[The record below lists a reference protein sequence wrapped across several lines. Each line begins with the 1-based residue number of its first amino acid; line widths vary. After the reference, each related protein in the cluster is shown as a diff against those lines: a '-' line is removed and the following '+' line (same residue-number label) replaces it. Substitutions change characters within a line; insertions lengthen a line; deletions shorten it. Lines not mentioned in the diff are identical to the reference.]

1 MAKDGEARHNFGELE
16 QMFVEEAREHVS
28 RIEPDLLSLEDD
40 LGNPDPEKINSIFR
54 ELHSIKGSAS
64 FFGLE
69 KISKLSHVMENLLS
83 LIRDG
88 KLLPN
93 RDLLDALLAGVDRLQ
108 LMIND
113 ADSSQS
119 VDISSELGALERI
132 LSNQESRTPKSGKS
146 TGKTEKK
153 AKGKKKKDICLA
165 PPPLE
170 AYRISEHDI
179 EESINNGRFLYSV
192 RVNTYADIRDKGK
205 TLQDYLKSVESL
217 GIILDDHLD
226 LSEIAGLNDCLEKE
240 ISLVFVFSTVLDP
253 GMIPLAV
260 EVPEEQIRNLKIKEN
275 REDGVAESPDA
286 GSKENK
292 AQESKPQTE
301 TEGPEGQEG
310 PKPSGTVDRNSGQS
324 PQPKQSSSLKS
335 EETLRVHVSL
345 LDDLMNMAGEL
356 VLGRNQLLRMTSG
369 MAKSIPGLPALLQH
383 INLITSD
390 LQEKIMHTRMQP
402 VGVVLNKFPRII
414 RDLARKV
421 GKDIQL
427 ELSGNDVELDKS
439 IIENLSD
446 PLTHLIR
453 NSADHG
459 IEMPEERKQKGK
471 PASGK
476 VQILAYHEGGQVNI
490 DIVDDGRGIDVE
502 KIKSKAIARGMATKS
517 DLERTSDRE
526 ILKLIFAPGF
536 SLAERISDISGRGV
550 GMDVVR
556 TNIEKLGGT
565 VSIDSRVDEGTRI
578 SLKLPLTL
586 AIIPS
591 LIISVNGQRFA
602 LPQMGLVELVRLK
615 KTDLARKIEMVHD
628 APVLRL
634 RDKLLPLVH
643 LSDALRM
650 VNDEKSKEDSAGIDI
665 IRVLVLKLNENHF
678 GLIVDEIHDTE
689 EIVVKSV
696 PRFFKSCPCYAG
708 TTIMGDGRVALIL
721 DVAGIAGKAEL
732 KFINAEEEKKIRAEI
747 DQKAQNLRERQK
759 ILLFENAPG
768 EYFGVNLDLIMRVE
782 KIPAGDLEE
791 FGDKEFIK
799 YNGGM
804 LRLIR
809 LENYLPVKRPEP
821 GEKVCVIIP
830 KNLDHPI
837 GIVAQRIVDS
847 LETDINLDQKSISAK
862 GLIGSAV
869 IRDKIVGLID
879 IYGLKELADPDNGSD
894 GGIGNCGNGRNRL
907 LLVED
912 TPFFREVGKKY
923 LCDAG
928 YEVTTAGDGMEAL
941 DLLEKEK
948 FDLVITDI
956 CMPRLDGFGLLKAI
970 KENKKLERLPVLALT
985 SLGSDEDRER
995 GLKAGFDDY
1004 EAKLNSQR
1012 LIKKAE
1018 KLLENA
1024 EQ

>member
-1 MAKDGEARHNFGELE
+1 MSKDGEARHNFGELE

-40 LGNPDPEKINSIFR
+40 LENPDPEKINCIFR

-113 ADSSQS
+113 VDNSQS
-119 VDISSELGALERI
+119 VDISRELGALEEI
-132 LSNQESRTPKSGKS
+132 LGNQENHAPESGKS
-146 TGKTEKK
+146 NAKTEKK
-153 AKGKKKKDICLA
+153 AKGKRKKDTCLA

-170 AYRISEHDI
+170 AYRITKDNI
-179 EESINNGRFLYSV
+179 EESISNGRFLYSV
-192 RVNTYADIRDKGK
+192 RVNTYGDIRDKGK
-205 TLQDYLKSVESL
+205 TLHDYLKSVESL
-217 GIILDDHLD
+217 GIILDGYLD
-226 LSEIAGLNDCLEKE
+226 LSEIEGLDDCLEKE
-240 ISLVFVFSTVLDP
+240 ISLVFVFSTVLEP
-253 GMIPLAV
+253 GMAPLAV
-260 EVPEEQIRNLKIKEN
+260 EVPEEQIRKLEIKECK
-275 REDGVAESPDA
+275 EDTGEESPGA
-286 GSKENK
+286 GSKEDK

-301 TEGPEGQEG
+301 AEGPEEQEG
-310 PKPSGTVDRNSGQS
+310 PKPSGTADRNSGQS
-324 PQPKQSSSLKS
+324 PQPKQSSGLKS

-414 RDLARKV
+414 RDLARRVDKE
-421 GKDIQL
+421 IQL

-453 NSADHG
+453 NAADHG

-476 VQILAYHEGGQVNI
+476 VEILAYHEGGQVNI
-490 DIVDDGRGIDVE
+490 DIIDDGRGIDVG
-502 KIKSKAIARGMATKS
+502 KIKAKALARGMATKS
-517 DLERTSDRE
+517 DLDRTSDRE
-526 ILKLIFAPGF
+526 VLKLIFAPGF
-536 SLAERISDISGRGV
+536 SLAEKISDISGRGV

-565 VSIDSRVDEGTRI
+565 VSIDSRINEGTRI

-591 LIISVNGQRFA
+591 LIISVNGQKFA

-615 KTDLARKIEMVHD
+615 KHDLAKKIEMVHN
-628 APVLRL
+628 ARVLRL

-643 LSDALRM
+643 LSDVLRM
-650 VNDEKSKEDSAGIDI
+650 EGEENQEEGAGDKDA
-665 IRVLVLKLNENHF
+665 IRVLVLKLNEHRF

-721 DVAGIAGKAEL
+721 DVAGIAAKAEL
-732 KFINAEEEKKIRAEI
+732 RFISTEEEKRIRAEV
-747 DQKAQNLRERQK
+747 DNRAHNLREKQK

-782 KIPAGDLEE
+782 KIPSGDLEE

-799 YNGGM
+799 HEGGM

-809 LENYLPVKRPEP
+809 LENFLPVKRPES
-821 GEKVCVIIP
+821 GEKVCVIVP
-830 KNLDHPI
+830 KNLDRPV

-847 LETDINLDQKSISAK
+847 LETEINLDQKSISAK
-862 GLIGSAV
+862 GLIGSAI

-879 IYGLKELADPDNGSD
+879 IYGLKELADPGDEVV
-894 GGIGNCGNGRNRL
+894 GGAGNHGNGRSRL

-923 LCDAG
+923 LNDAG

-941 DLLEKEK
+941 DLLEKEE

-995 GLKAGFDDY
+995 GLRAGFDDY
-1004 EAKLNSQR
+1004 ETKLNSRQ

-1018 KLLENA
+1018 KLLAMA
-1024 EQ
+1024 E